1 MADTQ
6 NRKINAFILLSGIL
20 TSAACLVLVYFAS
33 KAGFEIMG
41 LYVAFLIPMGALL
54 VGIASGSGYAIASK
68 LFNVKIQ
75 KAYFI
80 AFFIVAL
87 ITYVGALYAT
97 YLSVVG
103 SEEISSNEIT
113 FLRYFTILAENTTY
127 SINHGKDALEL
138 GKFGYLFQFLEAV
151 GFSLGA
157 LLPAYILSKSFFC
170 SICQL
175 YMKPVAKGKLPSV
188 LTRDDLKHKNRA
200 GRLET
205 LAASAVEAKD
215 KYEAIKP
222 KIAEATKTSLG
233 LTVAEHPVD
242 KKDARALSWVLL
254 ELFQCPQCEEAN
266 LKATL
271 FMVAEDNKIRSALLE
286 TVNRK

>member
-1 MADTQ
+1 M
-6 NRKINAFILLSGIL
+6 FPS
-20 TSAACLVLVYFAS
+20 
-33 KAGFEIMG
+33 
-41 LYVAFLIPMGALL
+41 
-54 VGIASGSGYAIASK
+54 IASGSGYAIASK
-68 LFNVKIQ
+68 VFNVKIQ
-75 KAYFI
+75 RSYFI

-97 YLSVVG
+97 YLSVIG
-103 SEEISSNEIT
+103 SEALSPDEFS
-113 FLRYFTILAENTTY
+113 FFQYFTILAENTTY
-127 SINHGKDALEL
+127 SINRGKDAFEL
-138 GKFGYLFQFLEAV
+138 GKFGYLFQLLEAV

-157 LLPAYILSKSFFC
+157 LLPAFLLSKSFFC
-170 SICQL
+170 STCQL

-188 LTRDDLKHKNRA
+188 LTRDDLKHKKRA

-205 LAASAVEAKD
+205 LAAAAIEAKD

-222 KIAEATKTSLG
+222 KIAEATKTSLV
-233 LTVAEHPVD
+233 LTVGEHPVD
-242 KKDARALSWVLL
+242 KKDAKALSWVLL